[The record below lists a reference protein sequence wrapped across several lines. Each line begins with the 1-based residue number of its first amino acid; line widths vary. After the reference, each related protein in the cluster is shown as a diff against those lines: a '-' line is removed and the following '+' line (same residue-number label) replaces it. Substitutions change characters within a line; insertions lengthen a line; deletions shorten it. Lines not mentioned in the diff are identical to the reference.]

1 MKAVI
6 FSFKTTIGTEIM
18 HFIQEDAIKF
28 QFSCKADIIK
38 FKGLC
43 MNRNITAGK
52 NKVYSWLSII
62 SSSPHGL
69 REK

>member
-1 MKAVI
+1 VHAVI
-6 FSFKTTIGTEIM
+6 FFFKNAIGTEIA
-18 HFIQEDAIKF
+18 HFTQEDAITF
-28 QFSCKADIIK
+28 QLSCKAGIIK
-38 FKGLC
+38 LKGLC

-52 NKVYSWLSII
+52 NKGYSWLWII